1 MIFLKLFFLFCISS
15 FAFAKPIIVGD
26 KIESLE
32 ILSLSSIYLD
42 KTKSL
47 SIKDIQ
53 NKDKEFKQNTQKRLS
68 FGYSPDYDV
77 WIKLTFKNNTNK
89 TLRKIIEYANPL
101 TTHLEFF
108 DPSINSSFKDGF
120 FQINP
125 KRKTTNPFFDIEL
138 QPLETKTYYLKAS
151 SSITTMIVN
160 LQLWDSQEF
169 FNQELKHQSIL
180 QLFFGAML
188 VLMIYNFFVYL
199 FTKDISYF
207 YYVLYL
213 IGIIFHQIMY
223 TGMAYLYII
232 NQEQIYLLIN
242 YAVFIVAFPIF
253 ALSLFTIKFIKL
265 NQYLLL
271 NKLLLIYLFLFPFLT
286 YIFIVFNDFSKYRNI
301 FTALLLI
308 ILVIITFYA
317 AFKRNRQAYFIV
329 GGWFIILIG
338 GLSMYFSSIG
348 YLDINYSF
356 KYIVELSFVS
366 EALLFSIALAD
377 KINHLQIE
385 RDSINQALI
394 VQKETEKERLEI
406 EVKRKTK
413 ELQVAVHKQTT
424 LLKELNHR
432 VKNNMQTIISLVQLQ
447 ADEIDD
453 DDIVDIFMTIQ
464 NRISA
469 MTHLHELLYKQ
480 SDITHINTHEY
491 FDILV
496 DALQSSYEVD
506 VNITYDVK
514 LNLEVEPAIS
524 CGLILNELIINSFK
538 YAFDETE
545 DGTIHIELYK
555 EDEAFHFNICDN
567 GKGYDLSATKNSFG
581 LVLVSTLVE
590 DHLRGTIITS
600 TSKGVS
606 NKISWSEDE

>member
-1 MIFLKLFFLFCISS
+1 MFRFTLIFIFLFSIVHS
-15 FAFAKPIIVGD
+15 KPILVD
-26 KIESLE
+26 NKVESLE

-47 SIKDIQ
+47 SIEEIQ
-53 NKDKEFKQNTQKRLS
+53 DKKFKQNTQKRLS
-68 FGYSPDYDV
+68 FGYSPDYNV
-77 WIKLTFKNNTNK
+77 WIKLTFKNNTNNI
-89 TLRKIIEYANPL
+89 LRKIIEYANPL

-108 DPSINSSFKDGF
+108 DPFTNSSFKDGL

-125 KRKTTNPFFDIEL
+125 KRKTVNPFFNIEL
-138 QPLETKTYYLKAS
+138 QPLEEKTYYLKAS
-151 SSITTMIVN
+151 SSITTMIAN

-199 FTKDISYF
+199 FTKDISYL

-213 IGIIFHQIMY
+213 TGIIFHQVMY
-223 TGMAYLYII
+223 TGIAYLYII
-232 NQEQIYLLIN
+232 NQEQIYFLIN

-253 ALSLFTIKFIKL
+253 ALSLFTIKFLKL
-265 NQYLLL
+265 NQYILL
-271 NKLLLIYLFLFPFLT
+271 NKLLIIYLFLFPFLT
-286 YIFIVFNDFSKYRNI
+286 YLFIIFDDFSKYRNI
-301 FTALLLI
+301 FIAFLLV
-308 ILVIITFYA
+308 ILVIITFYVA
-317 AFKRNRQAYFIV
+317 SQRNRQAYFIV

-348 YLDINYSF
+348 YLNVNYSF
-356 KYIVELSFVS
+356 KYIAELSFVS
-366 EALLFSIALAD
+366 EAILFSIALSD

-394 VQKETEKERLEI
+394 VQKETEKERLEL
-406 EVKRKTK
+406 EVKRRTK

-506 VNITYDVK
+506 VDITYDVK

-545 DGTIHIELYK
+545 NGTIHIELYK
-555 EDEAFHFNICDN
+555 ENEVYHFNICDN

-606 NKISWSEDE
+606 NKISWSKDE